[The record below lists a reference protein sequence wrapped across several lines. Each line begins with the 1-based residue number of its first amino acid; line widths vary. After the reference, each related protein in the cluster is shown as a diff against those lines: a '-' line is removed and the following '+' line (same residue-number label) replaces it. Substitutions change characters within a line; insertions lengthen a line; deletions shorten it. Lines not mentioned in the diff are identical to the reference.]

1 MVKSSSGYSTEWCI
15 DKKQKENTP
24 RGTGNILLLLKRVS
38 LSLTLSYY
46 VVLIWQLFYL
56 DVLKPDFVAVILQ

>member
-1 MVKSSSGYSTEWCI
+1 MVESSGGYGTEWCI